1 MLNKL
6 RIGSRLSLLIAVQA
20 IVLGVVGIAALAGLN
35 FSANTTSLLNKN
47 IIEQVKLN
55 QLNESLRADLL
66 ETVNQIQNRKLPLEK
81 AQEEL
86 LSARNLIVNNWDE
99 YKEDRPQE
107 EVTEINN
114 SLGAS
119 FQAVLR
125 AVDELQKLVGA
136 LVSTQNQ
143 AEGLDLAEE
152 PIQAE
157 KRFSDFVESE
167 LPKLIRPFMTE
178 LNERVN
184 EQQLISE
191 SLFNKSIEK
200 GEDFLYSSTVLII
213 VGFSIAS
220 LLGFLIHRSITRP
233 IRQIS
238 ATVAKVAEGDYY
250 ARTAV
255 VGTDELG
262 ELGQAFDGLLQ
273 DKVATLVQAEKE
285 NEQLNEAVIGLLQAV
300 SKLSQRDLTVKV
312 PVTEDVT
319 GPVADALNQLTS
331 ETSRVLLGV
340 RGISDE
346 VAKASTKVKE
356 QSDTVIAVA
365 SDEQREV
372 EATARELARAVEVM
386 NNIANLARVCNLA
399 AEEAISTTHT
409 ALDTVTGTVNGING
423 IRETIHETEKRIKR
437 LGERSQE
444 ITRAINLINT
454 ISERTHILALNASMH
469 AASAGEAGRGFA
481 VVADEVQRLAENAR
495 DATSQ
500 ISTLVSN
507 IQIETSDTV
516 ATMNNVISQVV
527 SGSRLAEKAGEQMQ
541 KTKERTANLV
551 ESVRQIAE
559 RSQEQARLSNEL
571 QNRAGQIQE
580 STQKTRQQLQ
590 EQTLLTNR
598 LVQYAKELLAAVQ
611 VFKLPEAQAGDSEE
625 TAASTFQ
632 VAVTG
637 VQQQKVS

>member
-1 MLNKL
+1 M
-6 RIGSRLSLLIAVQA
+6 LLIAVQA
-20 IVLGVVGIAALAGLN
+20 IVLGVVGFTALAGLN
-35 FSANTTSLLNKN
+35 FSANTTSSLNKN
-47 IIEQVKLN
+47 VIEQVKLN
-55 QLNESLRADLL
+55 QLNEAIRADLL
-66 ETVNQIQNRKLPLEK
+66 ETVNKVQNRKLSWEE
-81 AQEEL
+81 AQGEL

-99 YKEDRPQE
+99 YKEDRAKE
-107 EVTEINN
+107 EVAEIND

-125 AVDELQKLVGA
+125 AIDEL
-136 LVSTQNQ
+136 
-143 AEGLDLAEE
+143 E
-152 PIQAE
+152 
-157 KRFSDFVESE
+157 
-167 LPKLIRPFMTE
+167 KLIGTQDQDLDQAQAQFTDFMENRLPNLIKPFTTE

-184 EQQLISE
+184 EQQLLSE

-200 GEDFLYSSTVLII
+200 SRGFLSNSIILI
-213 VGFSIAS
+213 VAGFAIAV

-238 ATVAKVAEGDYY
+238 GTVAKVAEGDYY

-285 NEQLNEAVIGLLQAV
+285 NEQLNESVIALLRAV
-300 SKLSQRDLTVKV
+300 SKLSQRDLTVRI

-346 VAKASTKVKE
+346 VAKASAKVKE

-365 SDEQREV
+365 ADEQREV
-372 EATARELARAVEVM
+372 EATARELARAVEAM
-386 NNIANLARVCNLA
+386 NNIASLARVCNLA

-409 ALDTVTGTVNGING
+409 ALDTVTGTVDGING
-423 IRETIHETEKRIKR
+423 IRDTIHETEKRIKR

-500 ISTLVSN
+500 ISTLVAN

-516 ATMNNVISQVV
+516 ATMNNLITQVV
-527 SGSRLAEKAGEQMQ
+527 GGSRLAEKAGEQMQ
-541 KTKERTANLV
+541 KTKERTTNLV
-551 ESVRQIAE
+551 ESVRQIAD
-559 RSQEQARLSNEL
+559 RSQEQARLSNAL
-571 QNRAGQIQE
+571 QSRAGQIQE
-580 STQKTRQQLQ
+580 STQKTRDQLQ

-598 LVQYAKELLAAVQ
+598 LVQYAKELLTAVQ
-611 VFKLPEAQAGDSEE
+611 VFKLPEAQAGDSEVTE
-625 TAASTFQ
+625 EPAHQAA
-632 VAVTG
+632 ATG
-637 VQQQKVS
+637 MWQQKVS